1 MASVEQLALDTFRS
15 ETREFIRA
23 NLPADLARRGLTGM
37 HSGRQDQEIWGRILY
52 KQGWSAPT
60 WPIAVG
66 GAGWT
71 PAQVQVFD
79 EESYL
84 AGAPELSWNGT
95 RLVGPVIYTYGT
107 DQQKVEFLP
116 PTLKWDIF
124 WGQGF
129 SEPGSGSD
137 LASLQTRAVADG
149 DAYVVNGSKIW
160 MTDGHFADWLFCLVR
175 TSTTGRK
182 QEGISFLLVDARSP
196 GVDIRPIPSMDNQ
209 HTLNQ
214 VFFTDVRVPTNN
226 RVGPEGAGWSYA
238 KFLLANERTSSAE
251 VPRCKFYLQRLRHLM
266 LTSHRDGHSVGD
278 NPVFIERFASVA
290 ADLLALESSVLSLMT
305 ATSEDAPISPA
316 ASSVVKLKGSYLLQ
330 AMGELML
337 DIVSQDAVFADDS
350 ENATKLAAADV
361 LGVTTDFLYRRA
373 CTIYGG
379 SAEIQRNIIASTLL
393 PVARSAA

>member
-1 MASVEQLALDTFRS
+1 
-15 ETREFIRA
+15 
-23 NLPADLARRGLTGM
+23 M
-37 HSGRQDQEIWGRILY
+37 HSGRGDQEIWGRILY

-60 WPIAVG
+60 WPAALG

-107 DQQKVEFLP
+107 EDQKARFLP

-137 LASLQTRAVADG
+137 LASLQTRATQDG

-175 TSTTGRK
+175 TSAAGRK

-196 GVDIRPIPSMDNQ
+196 GVEVRPIRSIDGQ

-214 VFFTDVRVPTNN
+214 VFFTDVRVPLIN

-266 LTSHRDGHSVGD
+266 LTIDRHGRSVAE
-278 NPVFIERFASVA
+278 NPVFIERFAGVA

-305 ATSEDAPISPA
+305 DLSEDAPISPA
-316 ASSVVKLKGSYLLQ
+316 SSSVLKLKGSHLLQ

-337 DIVSQDAVFADDS
+337 DIVSEDAVFADSS
-350 ENATKLAAADV
+350 ENITKLVAPGV
-361 LGVTTDFLYRRA
+361 MGVTTDFLYRRA

-393 PVARSAA
+393 PAARSAA